1 MRYLILLLTTIIFSG
16 CVTAQKTSK
25 TLTTTPP
32 SFSKIDSWDKK
43 EGFFNF
49 WWDETEGK
57 IWLEIDKFDT
67 EFLYVNSLPAG
78 VGSNDIG
85 LDRGQLGGE
94 RVVKFTRSG
103 NKILLV
109 QPNYKYRAVSDNT
122 LEKRSVEEA
131 FAQSVLWGFKVDKK
145 STKDRV
151 VVDATD
157 FLLRDAHD
165 VIGTLARTKQ
175 GTYKLDKTRSAIY
188 LPMCKS
194 FPKNTELEATLTF
207 TGKPKGEYVRQ
218 VVPTPEAITV
228 RQHHSFIELPDN
240 QYKPRELDPRC
251 GFFGINYQDYA
262 TPIDE
267 PLVKRYI
274 MRHRLE
280 KKDPSAAKSEAVEPI
295 VYYLDPG
302 TPEPVRS
309 ALIDGALWW
318 NEAFEAAGFIDAFQ
332 VKILPPDADPMDVR
346 YNLIQWV
353 HRATRGWSYGGS
365 VSDPRTGEIIKGHV
379 SLGSLRVRQDYLIAQ
394 GILAPFYEGK
404 PVPEEM
410 LEMALARLRQLSAH
424 EVGHTI
430 GIAHNFAA
438 STNGRASVMDYPH
451 PLIGLR
457 EDGSFDFS
465 VDYDTKIGAWDK
477 RVVMYGYSD
486 FPDDVDEKAALQ
498 KILDENRQIGLRY
511 ISDRDA
517 RPLGGAHPYAH
528 LWDNGKDATSELRR
542 IMEVRAAALANF
554 RDNSIPMGAPM
565 STMEE
570 VLVPLYLSHRYQME
584 AAAKLI
590 GGADY
595 SYAVRD
601 AGDQVPID
609 IVSSD
614 IQRDALAALMETLDP
629 KFLALP
635 EILLTMIPPKAFGYD
650 RGRESFKTR
659 TGLTFDPIAAA
670 ESSANMTLKLLLH
683 HQRAARLIEY
693 SARDVANPSFSDI
706 IDELVKTTFNE
717 TSAGLEKEI
726 HLMIQKLVVQHLIGL
741 ASNPKAAEQV
751 RAIAQ
756 FKLFEL
762 EGKLAAKRNS
772 GTDGERAHFHYLLS
786 KINYYKNNPK
796 EVIPSPAVD
805 LPAGSPIGCGHFH

>member
-1 MRYLILLLTTIIFSG
+1 MRYLVLLLTAIILSG
-16 CVTAQKTSK
+16 CATAQKTSK
-25 TLTTTPP
+25 KPTTTPP
-32 SFSKIDSWDKK
+32 SFSKMDSWDKK

-67 EFLYVNSLPAG
+67 EFLYINSLAAG

-85 LDRGQLGGE
+85 LDRGQLGSE
-94 RVVKFTRSG
+94 RVVKFVRSG

-109 QPNYKYRAVSDNT
+109 QPNYKFRAVSDNA

-145 STKDRV
+145 STKERV
-151 VVDATD
+151 IVDATD

-165 VIGTLARTKQ
+165 VTGALTRTKQ
-175 GTYKLDKTRSAIY
+175 GTYKLDKTRSAVY

-194 FPKNTELEATLTF
+194 FPKNTEMEATLTF

-228 RQHHSFIELPDN
+228 RQHHSFVELPDN

-251 GFFGINYQDYA
+251 GFFGISYQDYA
-262 TPIDE
+262 TPIGE

-309 ALIDGALWW
+309 ALIDGASWW
-318 NEAFEAAGFIDAFQ
+318 NEAFEAAGFVDAFQ

-394 GILAPFYEGK
+394 GIIAPFEEGK
-404 PVPEEM
+404 AVSEEM

-451 PLIGLR
+451 PLIALKA
-457 EDGSFDFS
+457 DGSFDFS
-465 VDYDTKIGAWDK
+465 EAYDTKIGAWDK
-477 RVVMYGYSD
+477 RVVMYGYTD
-486 FPDDVDEKAALQ
+486 FADDVDEKTALQ
-498 KILDENRQIGLRY
+498 EILTGNNQLGFRY

-517 RPLGGAHPYAH
+517 RPLGGAHAYAH
-528 LWDNGKDATSELRR
+528 LWDNGEDATTELRR
-542 IMEVRAAALANF
+542 MMKVRAAALANF
-554 RDNSIPMGAPM
+554 GKNNIAEGTPM
-565 STMEE
+565 SSLEE

-584 AAAKLI
+584 GVAKLI

-595 SYAVRD
+595 SYAMR
-601 AGDQVPID
+601 GDGQTPIE
-609 IVSSD
+609 ILSPD
-614 IQRDALAALMETLDP
+614 IQRDALATLLETLDP
-629 KFLALP
+629 KYLVLP
-635 EILLTMIPPKAFGYD
+635 ENLLELIPPKAFAYD
-650 RGRESFKTR
+650 RGRESFKVR

-693 SARDVANPSFSDI
+693 SARNSANPSFSNL
-706 IDELVKTTFNE
+706 IDELVKTTFNG
-717 TSAGLEKEI
+717 TVSGLEKEI

-756 FKLFEL
+756 FELFEL
-762 EGKLAAKRNS
+762 EKILTPKKNS
-772 GTDGERAHFHYLLS
+772 GTDGERAHFQYLLS
-786 KINYYKNNPK
+786 KIHYYKNNPK

-805 LPAGSPIGCGHFH
+805 LPAGSPIGCGGFH

>member
-1 MRYLILLLTTIIFSG
+1 MRYLFLLIVLIGLFGCTTSKPTSKSLTTAAPTI
-16 CVTAQKTSK
+16 SK
-25 TLTTTPP
+25 LPT
-32 SFSKIDSWDKK
+32 WDKK

-85 LDRGQLGGE
+85 LDRGQLGSD

-103 NKILLV
+103 NKILLI
-109 QPNYKYRAVSDNT
+109 QPNYKYRAVSDDA

-145 STKDRV
+145 STKGRII
-151 VVDATD
+151 VDATD
-157 FLLRDAHD
+157 FLLRDAHG
-165 VIGTLARTKQ
+165 VIGTLERTKQ
-175 GTYKLDKTRSAIY
+175 GTYKLDKTRSAVY

-207 TGKPKGEYVRQ
+207 TGKPKGEYVKQ
-218 VVPTPEAITV
+218 VVPTPKSITV

-240 QYKPRELDPRC
+240 QYALRELDPRC
-251 GFFGINYQDYA
+251 GFFGISYQDYA

-267 PLVKRYI
+267 PLTKRYI

-309 ALIDGALWW
+309 ALLDGASWW
-318 NEAFEAAGFIDAFQ
+318 NDAFEAAGFIDAFQ

-394 GILAPFYEGK
+394 GILAPFEEGK
-404 PVPEEM
+404 PVSDEM

-451 PLIGLR
+451 PLVGLNA
-457 EDGSFDFS
+457 DGSFDFS
-465 VDYDTKIGAWDK
+465 RAYGDKIGAWDK
-477 RVVMYGYSD
+477 RVVMYGYTD
-486 FPDDVDEKAALQ
+486 FADDVDEKAALQ
-498 KILDENRQIGLRY
+498 EILAENNRLGLRY

-517 RPLGGAHPYAH
+517 RPLGGAHAYAH
-528 LWDNGKDATSELRR
+528 LWDNGEDATTELRR
-542 IMEVRAAALANF
+542 MMEVRAAALANF
-554 RDNSIPMGAPM
+554 GENNIQTGTPM
-565 STMEE
+565 SALEE

-584 AAAKLI
+584 GVAKLI
-590 GGADY
+590 GGANY
-595 SYAVRD
+595 SYAMR
-601 AGDQVPID
+601 GDEQVIID
-609 IVSSD
+609 VLSPD
-614 IQRDALAALMETLDP
+614 IQRDALAALLETLDP
-629 KFLALP
+629 KFLTLP
-635 EILLTMIPPKAFGYD
+635 ENILQLIPPKAFAYD
-650 RGRESFKTR
+650 RGRESFKVR

-683 HQRAARLIEY
+683 HERAARLVEY
-693 SARDVANPSFSDI
+693 SARNTANPGFGEI
-706 IDELVKTTFNE
+706 IDALTATTFKS
-717 TSAGLEKEI
+717 TSKGLEKEI
-726 HLMIQKLVVQHLIGL
+726 NLMIQKLAIQHLIAL

-756 FKLFEL
+756 FKLFDL
-762 EGKLAAKRNS
+762 EKTLNTKKNS
-772 GTDGERAHFHYLLS
+772 GTDGEQAHFQYLLS

-805 LPAGSPIGCGHFH
+805 LPAGSPIGCGGSH

>member
-1 MRYLILLLTTIIFSG
+1 MRYLILLFTAITLSG

-32 SFSKIDSWDKK
+32 SFSKMDSWDKK

-57 IWLEIDKFDT
+57 IWLQIDKFDT

-94 RVVKFTRSG
+94 RVVKFVRSG
-103 NKILLV
+103 NKVLLV

-131 FAQSVLWGFKVDKK
+131 FAQSVLWGFKVDKN

-151 VVDATD
+151 IVDVTD
-157 FLLRDAHD
+157 FLLRDAHN
-165 VIGTLARTKQ
+165 VIGTLTRTKQ
-175 GTYKLDKTRSAIY
+175 GTYKLDKSRSAVY

-251 GFFGINYQDYA
+251 GFFGISYQDYA

-309 ALIDGALWW
+309 ALIDGASWW
-318 NEAFEAAGFIDAFQ
+318 NQAFEAAGFIDAFQ

-404 PVPEEM
+404 AVPDEM

-438 STNGRASVMDYPH
+438 STNDRASVMDYPH
-451 PLIGLR
+451 PLIDLKA
-457 EDGSFDFS
+457 DGSFDFS
-465 VDYDTKIGAWDK
+465 KAYDTKIGAWDK
-477 RVVMYGYSD
+477 RVVMYGYTD
-486 FPDDVDEKAALQ
+486 FADNVDEKTALQ
-498 KILDENRQIGLRY
+498 EILTENNQLGFRY

-517 RPLGGAHPYAH
+517 RPLGGAHAYAH
-528 LWDNGKDATSELRR
+528 LWDNGEDPSTELRR
-542 IMEVRAAALANF
+542 MMEVRAAALANF
-554 RDNSIPMGAPM
+554 GENNIEEGKPM
-565 STMEE
+565 SSLEE

-584 AAAKLI
+584 GVAKLI

-595 SYAVRD
+595 SYAIR
-601 AGDQVPID
+601 GDGQIPIE
-609 IVSSD
+609 ILSPD
-614 IQRDALAALMETLDP
+614 IQQDALKILLETLDP
-629 KFLALP
+629 KFLTLP
-635 EILLTMIPPKAFGYD
+635 ENLLELIPPKAFAYD
-650 RGRESFKTR
+650 RGRESFKVR

-683 HQRAARLIEY
+683 HERAARLVEY
-693 SARDVANPSFSDI
+693 SARNAANPSFSDI
-706 IDELVKTTFNE
+706 IDELVNTTFKE
-717 TSAGLEKEI
+717 TAAGLEKEI
-726 HLMIQKLVVQHLIGL
+726 NLMVQKLVVQHLIGL

-751 RAIAQ
+751 RAIGQ

-762 EGKLAAKRNS
+762 YINLWFICVQYSERPLVCWYAYSRPMRNFDVDRNS
-772 GTDGERAHFHYLLS
+772 HWRW
-786 KINYYKNNPK
+786 
-796 EVIPSPAVD
+796 
-805 LPAGSPIGCGHFH
+805 